1 MQDIDNKTHDNIE
14 QSIADIDWA
23 AYQKRQF
30 TPSPAAWEDQV
41 LYFLMLDRFSD
52 EKEKNYFDN
61 NGNRVITGTT
71 PPFQFERDAYKADLA
86 QWANQGNRWLGGTL
100 KGLASKIGYLKRLGI
115 TAIWISPVFKQMP
128 KDEHSYHGYA
138 IQNFLDV
145 DPHFGT
151 RQDLQDLV
159 NIAHSHGIYVILD
172 IIFNHAGDV
181 FAYDADRYT
190 SSNEHGNHFM
200 DPRWDNHPYRVK
212 GYRNAEGSPE
222 IPFARIDAAAQPE
235 AWPDQAIWPAELQD
249 SENFTRKGRISSWDY
264 DPEFREGDFITLK
277 DIDHGKH
284 DYDSGG
290 KRIIDNFYPSKA
302 LVTLCDIYKFWIT
315 FADIDGYRIDTVK
328 HMEPGA
334 TRYFTAV
341 IQEYAQSLRKEN
353 FYLIGEITG
362 GREFAF
368 DLMETTG
375 LNAALGIDDIPD
387 KLEYLAKGY
396 RNPHSYFSLFRNSVL
411 VGKGSHVWYGKHIV
425 TLFDDHDQVRKG
437 GNKAR
442 FCGDTLNRGYAHLP
456 AVIAL
461 NLTTMGI
468 PCLYYGTEQAFNGAG
483 DNDRYLRECMFGG
496 TFGSIQSSG
505 LHFFN
510 EEHKIY
516 RIIAAINQIRKER
529 LALRRGRQYLREIS
543 ESGEAGTFGYPHM
556 MGDRILSVVPWSRI
570 FDNHEIVLA
579 INTDVDQ
586 SRSAWVTIDN
596 YLHGD
601 KSTFL
606 KCIYSTDTAQIDTTI
621 TIEQKNGKAVRLTVP
636 PGGFVIYEQPEQAE
650 LT

>member
-1 MQDIDNKTHDNIE
+1 MPNPDNTTHDKIE
-14 QSIADIDWA
+14 QSLADIEWA
-23 AYQKRQF
+23 AYQNRKF
-30 TPSPAAWEDQV
+30 FPSPAAWEDQV

-52 EKEKNYFDN
+52 GNEKGYNDN
-61 NGNRVITGTT
+61 NGNLVTTGTT
-71 PPFQFERDAYKADLA
+71 LLFQFDRDAYSADRK
-86 QWANQGNRWLGGTL
+86 QWAHQGNRWLGGSL

-115 TAIWISPVFKQMP
+115 SAIWISPVFKQMP

-145 DPHFGT
+145 DPHFGH

-159 NIAHSHGIYVILD
+159 NTAHAHGIYVILD
-172 IIFNHAGDV
+172 IIFNHSGDV
-181 FAYDADRYT
+181 FAYDADRYVT
-190 SSNEHGNHFM
+190 PDGQGGHFM
-200 DPRWDNHPYRVK
+200 DPRWDKNHYRVK
-212 GYRNAEGSPE
+212 GYRKADGQPE
-222 IPFARIDAAAQPE
+222 IPFARIDVEAHPE
-235 AWPDQAIWPAELQD
+235 AWPDQAIWPGELQ
-249 SENFTRKGRISSWDY
+249 EPETFTRKGHISNWDY

-277 DIDHGKH
+277 DVDHGNH
-284 DYDSGG
+284 DYDANGN
-290 KRIIDNFYPSKA
+290 RIIDNFHPSPA
-302 LVTLCDIYKFWIT
+302 LLAICEVYKFWIA

-334 TRYFTAV
+334 TRYFNSV
-341 IQEYAQSLRKEN
+341 IQEYAQSLGKEN

-368 DLMETTG
+368 YLMETTG

-396 RNPHSYFSLFRNSVL
+396 RDPQAYFSLFRNSVL

-442 FCGDTLNRGYAHLP
+442 FCGDIQNRGYAHLP
-456 AVIAL
+456 AVVAL

-496 TFGSIQSSG
+496 KFGSIQSTG

-510 EEHKIY
+510 EDHKIY
-516 RIIAAINQIRKER
+516 RIISDITKIRKER
-529 LALRRGRQYLREIS
+529 IALRRGRQYLREIS
-543 ESGEAGTFGYPHM
+543 ENGDAGTFGYPHM
-556 MGDRILSVVPWSRI
+556 IGGQILSVVPWSRI
-570 FDNHEIVLA
+570 FNNHELVLA

-586 SRSAWVTIDN
+586 LRSAWVTIDN
-596 YLHGD
+596 NLHE
-601 KSTFL
+601 SYSSFL
-606 KCIYSTDTAQIDTTI
+606 TCIYSTDPTQIGSQI
-621 TIEQKNGKAVRLTVP
+621 RVEPRNGKAVRITVP
-636 PGGFVIYEQPEQAE
+636 VGGFVIYE
-650 LT
+650 